1 MTGRVKMLEFCLKR
15 PTGNG
20 RVLVLVTPRFSQF
33 SGLTKSNYQTDALTA
48 GITFFKFWTYKFE

>member
-20 RVLVLVTPRFSQF
+20 RVLVLVTPKFSQF
-33 SGLTKSNYQTDALTA
+33 SGLTKSDYQTDALTSWYH
-48 GITFFKFWTYKFE
+48 FFQILDL